1 VRPFLLKRTAP
12 TLVVLVLLA
21 VAAPAASGYVHGA
34 LSGSITQSV
43 QEHPTTAISLQ
54 VKGKKIRVTSAAL
67 YLKCDADPALTPTIS
82 TPLAKIRRGS
92 AGYRKTGTFAI
103 TGRMPVATSAG
114 TVSLLYLFQGSVL
127 KKSVVGSIHAETFIQ
142 NGSERCDDESQFR
155 AAKG

>member
-1 VRPFLLKRTAP
+1 VRAI
-12 TLVVLVLLA
+12 LLA
-21 VAAPAASGYVHGA
+21 LALLAAAAPAASGYVHGA
-34 LSGSITQSV
+34 LTGSITESV
-43 QEHPTTAISLQ
+43 QEHPTTTISLQ
-54 VKGKKIRVTSAAL
+54 VKGKKIRVTSAGL
-67 YLKCDADPALTPTIS
+67 YLKCDGLDPALTPTIS
-82 TPLAKIRRGS
+82 TPMAKIRRGT